1 MRIIL
6 IGPPGVGKGTAAKN
20 LVKHYGIPHISTGD
34 MFRAMFDQKTP
45 MAITAKAHIDRG
57 ELVPDDMTNQL
68 VKTRLQESDAK
79 KGFLFDGYP
88 RNIMQA
94 QALDALLKEE
104 GIEIDGIVFIDAN
117 VDIITH
123 RTAGRRVCASC
134 GQVYHVE
141 FKPPKKENI
150 CDLCGG
156 HLYQR
161 KDDMEQT
168 VRKRLNIYNDVTS
181 PILSYYKHRDTYHV
195 VDGSQS
201 IDETYKHILH
211 ALESKK

>member
-1 MRIIL
+1 
-6 IGPPGVGKGTAAKN
+6 VA
-20 LVKHYGIPHISTGD
+20 V
-34 MFRAMFDQKTP
+34 
-45 MAITAKAHIDRG
+45 TAKAHIDRC

-104 GIEIDGIVFIDAN
+104 GIDIDGIVFLDAN

-123 RTAGRRVCASC
+123 RTAGRLVCASC
-134 GQVYHVE
+134 GQVYHIE